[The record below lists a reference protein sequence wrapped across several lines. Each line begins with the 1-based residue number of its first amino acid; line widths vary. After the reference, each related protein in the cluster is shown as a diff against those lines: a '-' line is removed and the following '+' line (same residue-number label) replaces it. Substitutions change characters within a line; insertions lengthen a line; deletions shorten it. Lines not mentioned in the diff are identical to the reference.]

1 MKPLNACCL
10 MFMILSAFHVSA
22 DKKEVL
28 SRAYKE
34 GALAKISC
42 QVVDEN
48 LTPMSNVTVCVS
60 FRSTVRSIADEDFR
74 LKTDCEGMAKV
85 SHRTNWKVSCI
96 VREEGFYESRF
107 EVSFYDMMRNRVVND
122 EWVDDGLRRRI
133 VLRRI
138 YAKKTLAV
146 FPEARRMGTWKIPVK
161 NEWIGFDFESFDWTN
176 PYGKGLHRDVLLRFS
191 SEKIDHLHGKCQ
203 MEVCFTNNPHAGAY
217 VGVGDKLSDLKIP
230 HVADVSRPYVDHYNF
245 TRNILGPMREDNF
258 PKKNGFFVFRTRTR
272 TDDKGNLSAAC
283 YGVISGVWVSGE
295 TTMRI
300 EDAAFNPKENDVDIE
315 DGYYLRCLLRQYDQ
329 KDSR

>member
-60 FRSTVRSIADEDFR
+60 FRSTVRSIADADFR

-138 YAKKTLAV
+138 YAKKTLTV

-161 NEWIGFDFESFDWTN
+161 NGLDLTLSRLTGRIHMGKVCIGMSCCGSRQRRLIIYMESAKWKCASRTIPTRERMLALETN
-176 PYGKGLHRDVLLRFS
+176 
-191 SEKIDHLHGKCQ
+191 C
-203 MEVCFTNNPHAGAY
+203 
-217 VGVGDKLSDLKIP
+217 
-230 HVADVSRPYVDHYNF
+230 
-245 TRNILGPMREDNF
+245 
-258 PKKNGFFVFRTRTR
+258 RT
-272 TDDKGNLSAAC
+272 
-283 YGVISGVWVSGE
+283 
-295 TTMRI
+295 
-300 EDAAFNPKENDVDIE
+300 
-315 DGYYLRCLLRQYDQ
+315 
-329 KDSR
+329 